1 MHCIVGQYCIHVLLY
16 LTDILVKSSPQFSG
30 PQLTFVDLENGEGGG
45 EVLPKFSQIKNTERV
60 YSVQLYNAILNGI
73 EAIPKS
79 DAIHDILLDSTTFST
94 CMH

>member
-30 PQLTFVDLENGEGGG
+30 PQLTFVDLEKGGG
-45 EVLPKFSQIKNTERV
+45 EVLPKCSQIKNTERV

-73 EAIPKS
+73 EAIPKT
-79 DAIHDILLDSTTFST
+79 DAIHDILLDSTKFS
-94 CMH
+94 

>member
-30 PQLTFVDLENGEGGG
+30 PQLTFVDLENGG
-45 EVLPKFSQIKNTERV
+45 EVLLKFSQIKNTERV

-73 EAIPKS
+73 EAIPKT
-79 DAIHDILLDSTTFST
+79 DAIHDILLDSTTFS
-94 CMH
+94 